1 MEAGPLDYIMGMGQA
16 DFTQLN
22 SNHHER
28 LKHNRS
34 LRKSRSRHWRGN
46 GHVSTYIIPNDPRNA
61 HAALR
66 GLMIAQGLASSG
78 AKVYITGRRVDV
90 LEKAAAAYQG
100 KGSIVA

>member
-1 MEAGPLDYIMGMGQA
+1 MGSGTGRLHSTQHKS
-16 DFTQLN
+16 DFPQLN
-22 SNHHER
+22 TNHHER

-34 LRKSRSRHWRGN
+34 LRKSRSRHRRRN
-46 GHVSTYIIPNDPRNA
+46 GHVSTYIIPDDPRNA
-61 HAALR
+61 HDTLR

>member
-1 MEAGPLDYIMGMGQA
+1 MGQA
-16 DFTQLN
+16 DFAQLET
-22 SNHHER
+22 NHHEH

-34 LRKSRSRHWRGN
+34 LRKSRPRHGRGN
-46 GHVSTYIIPNDPRNA
+46 RHVSTYIISNNPRNA
-61 HAALR
+61 DATPR

-100 KGSIVA
+100 KGSLVA

>member
-1 MEAGPLDYIMGMGQA
+1 MGQA
-16 DFTQLN
+16 DFAQLEI
-22 SNHHER
+22 NHHEH

-34 LRKSRSRHWRGN
+34 LRKSRSRHWRGI
-46 GHVSTYIIPNDPRNA
+46 GLVSTYVRPNDPRNA
-61 HAALR
+61 HATPR

-100 KGSIVA
+100 KGSLVA